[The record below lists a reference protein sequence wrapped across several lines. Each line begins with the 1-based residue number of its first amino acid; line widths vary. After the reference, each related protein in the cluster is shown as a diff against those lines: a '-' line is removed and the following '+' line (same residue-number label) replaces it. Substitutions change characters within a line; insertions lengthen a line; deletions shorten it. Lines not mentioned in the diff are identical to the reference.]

1 MASFSNQ
8 SFCFLG
14 FYSYLFNTIHT
25 KKEMPQR
32 RLSTVAIATLISK
45 PWMRS
50 QYHGICNQC
59 LIVSKRTAYRVTV
72 LGPSRVI
79 SVLCNMI
86 YEVGIFAQYTNSLLM
101 LLHYCFPLIRGRAN
115 FSHLCQLYMWID
127 IVYMLSNLFHRAF
140 NVMCS
145 DHFKCM
151 CCWMY
156 IGSSMQWW
164 LNLKEW
170 PDDLEISSKWVKT
183 EVAAFCLLI
192 ASVLLLLP
200 NSTSIHVITCV
211 LCFFHCCTF
220 HGM

>member
-8 SFCFLG
+8 SFWFLG
-14 FYSYLFNTIHT
+14 SNSYLFNTIHKT
-25 KKEMPQR
+25 KEMPQR
-32 RLSTVAIATLISK
+32 RLSTVTIVTLISK

-59 LIVSKRTAYRVTV
+59 LIVSKRTAYRGTV

-115 FSHLCQLYMWID
+115 FSQLCQLYMWIE

-140 NVMCS
+140 KVLCS
-145 DHFKCM
+145 DHFKCV
-151 CCWMY
+151 CLWMY
-156 IGSSMQWW
+156 MDSSIQWW

-170 PDDLEISSKWVKT
+170 PVDLEISSKGVKT
-183 EVAAFCLLI
+183 KVAVFCHPI
-192 ASVLLLLP
+192 ASMVVLLP

-211 LCFFHCCTF
+211 LCFRPCNAYY
-220 HGM
+220 MM